1 MISVSFLMRIFFI
14 VNTKNIK
21 FMKKLVFVLML
32 IVMGTAANAQAW
44 TGKGDQKI
52 QLGLSAWGYGTGVTG
67 TYDYGLNQL
76 ISVGAGLN
84 AYFGG
89 YKDHDKDNR
98 VFVFGRLNFHLKDA
112 LELPEKLDIY
122 PGVDVG
128 VLGKSF
134 GIGAHIGARYFFTEK
149 IGVFAEVGNNG
160 SLGVSFNL

>member
-1 MISVSFLMRIFFI
+1 
-14 VNTKNIK
+14 
-21 FMKKLVFVLML
+21 MKKLILMFM
-32 IVMGTAANAQAW
+32 IIFMGTAANAQAY

-84 AYFGG
+84 AYFGN
-89 YKDHDKDNR
+89 YKDNDDDNR
-98 VFVFGRLNFHLKDA
+98 VFIFGRLNFHLRDA
-112 LELPEKLDIY
+112 LQLPEKLDIY

-128 VLGKSF
+128 VVGSEF
-134 GIGAHIGARYFFTEK
+134 GLGAHIGARYFFTDK

-160 SLGVSFNL
+160 SLGVSINL

>member
-1 MISVSFLMRIFFI
+1 
-14 VNTKNIK
+14 
-21 FMKKLVFVLML
+21 MKKLFFVLM
-32 IVMGTAANAQAW
+32 IAFFGTTANAQAY

-67 TYDYGLNQL
+67 TYDYGLNKL

-84 AYFGG
+84 AYFSD

-98 VFVFGRLNFHLKDA
+98 VFVFGRLNFHLQEA
-112 LELPEKLDIY
+112 LDLSSKWDIY

-128 VLGKSF
+128 VLGKDF

-149 IGVFAEVGNNG
+149 VGVFAEVGNNG
-160 SLGVSFNL
+160 SIGVSFNL